1 MMKKGAAVIA
11 LDISSRSTGIAI
23 FNSTDG
29 SPSFEIE
36 LIVISDKLTMG
47 ARLQTFE
54 KELKRILK
62 ANAPVSIIIEE
73 VYRGPN
79 IKTFKTLSYFHGMA
93 LKVIWDTLKYA
104 PDYISVSECRSNL
117 SKRFGIKPGLKTKED
132 VFEFL
137 NREYNLGYTF
147 TKDNDRTDALALG
160 LAFLDAPQKTVN
172 PSKRSRKK

>member
-1 MMKKGAAVIA
+1 MKKGAAVIA
-11 LDISSRSTGIAI
+11 LDISSRSTGVAI

-54 KELKRILK
+54 KELKRVLK
-62 ANAPVSIIIEE
+62 ANTPVSIIIEE

-93 LKVIWDTLKYA
+93 LKVIWDVMKYA

-117 SKRFGIKPGLKTKED
+117 SKRFGVKPGLKTKED
-132 VFEFL
+132 VINACNELFKI
-137 NREYNLGYTF
+137 YT
-147 TKDNDRTDALALG
+147 G
-160 LAFLDAPQKTVN
+160 LFYE
-172 PSKRSRKK
+172 